1 MLSHGR
7 SIMQSMLLC
16 ESGGKKLKSIVFFWS
31 LLLKNIVYKCLLF
44 AIENVI
50 KIYKLRWMWM
60 LVAISSASSVAL
72 TVQEWS
78 RKPEM
83 CNSSTVLHFFGNFW
97 ISGQIRLFFQRSQL
111 QSRMTWRVVLNAVK
125 PDFFLCYF
133 SRESCFKGRK
143 CRQNWHLTPIS
154 QRLSIAYLTE
164 GFDFKKYKQW
174 EKDSS
179 FLTGLGS
186 WYILELLPLWVLS
199 LPEWVFSPLP

>member
-1 MLSHGR
+1 MDAVSCNQCFYVSL
-7 SIMQSMLLC
+7 
-16 ESGGKKLKSIVFFWS
+16 GGKKLKSIVFFWS
-31 LLLKNIVYKCLLF
+31 LLLKNIVCKCLLF

-133 SRESCFKGRK
+133 SRKVASKEENADKIGI
-143 CRQNWHLTPIS
+143 WHLFCK
-154 QRLSIAYLTE
+154 
-164 GFDFKKYKQW
+164 GFQ
-174 EKDSS
+174 
-179 FLTGLGS
+179 
-186 WYILELLPLWVLS
+186 
-199 LPEWVFSPLP
+199 